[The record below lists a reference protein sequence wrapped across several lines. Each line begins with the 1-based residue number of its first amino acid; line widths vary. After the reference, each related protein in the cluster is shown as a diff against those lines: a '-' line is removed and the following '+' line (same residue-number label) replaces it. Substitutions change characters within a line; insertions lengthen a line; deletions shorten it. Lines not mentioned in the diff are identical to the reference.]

1 MIWFYIIMYVC
12 MYVQTDHTYP
22 LLIFRWISGA
32 RSSVMEVNF
41 AVPGRATSV
50 ISSSNP
56 WQSASQAY
64 RTWAISGR
72 RFWPLQTWKSS
83 VSCIRLRIQV
93 GHSKSQLRTL
103 RDMMQWETWSSFGFN
118 DTKKNGSLGLCLRPT
133 EYQGVH
139 LNQTTFHLPNVY

>member
-103 RDMMQWETWSSFGFN
+103 RDMMQWETRSSFGFN